1 MHADSGIGIKVLR
14 VDGGMTANN
23 LVMQFQSDLL
33 DIPLHRPEIS
43 ETTSLGAAF
52 AAGETHKLTA
62 STSLAIW
69 SQVLPLVFGTR
80 LKSSRADGKSR
91 RHGPQSCLRSNDAF
105 WYYTYQ

>member
-1 MHADSGIGIKVLR
+1 MHADSGIKIKVLR

-52 AAGETHKLTA
+52 AAGK
-62 STSLAIW
+62 I
-69 SQVLPLVFGTR
+69 LPVTYPSYLIYDITICCRFGR
-80 LKSSRADGKSR
+80 WILG
-91 RHGPQSCLRSNDAF
+91 LN
-105 WYYTYQ
+105 